1 MAEQQVAGRL
11 VATALVGVLGG
22 CAGAGG
28 KAPTQERSA
37 HALQLAGYSVL
48 LVERETTKLQ
58 VRVAGR
64 GSLASLRAKEQRRAN
79 GLPCPGRAAGKLC
92 AHRIAADGTEQ
103 PIGRCVAWPGVHVAP
118 GPAGDAATGPE
129 PKGVAIRL
137 ADPATGTGW
146 LLRDDRGNEA
156 RWP

>member
-1 MAEQQVAGRL
+1 MAEQTMAPRLL
-11 VATALVGVLGG
+11 VAAAVGLLGG

-28 KAPTQERSA
+28 KAPAQERSA
-37 HALQLAGYSVL
+37 HALEQAGYSVL
-48 LVERETTKLQ
+48 LVERDATKLQ
-58 VRVAGR
+58 VHVAGR
-64 GSLASLRAKEQRRAN
+64 GTLASLRTKEQRRAN

-92 AHRIAADGTEQ
+92 AHRVALDGTEQ
-103 PIGRCVAWPGVHVAP
+103 PVGRCVAWTGVHVAP
-118 GPAGDAATGPE
+118 GPAGGAAAGPE